1 MRIRNE
7 ELGVRNWLVHT
18 LLVVICFMAS
28 MTPAMAQQNSDRIS
42 LGFGCLYERGLDVT
56 LSYEY
61 ETKYHNAWEYFANGY
76 IKWNE
81 CASCGHVCPE
91 SFCIGASAGSD
102 TDRFLGGIHLGYE
115 QNYTLRHGWKLFWQV
130 KTDVMIKG
138 EDLFRTGI
146 VLGVKLP
153 VK

>member
-81 CASCGHVCPE
+81 CASCGHVCPGV
-91 SFCIGASAGSD
+91 FGTTTAVMVSALPISPV
-102 TDRFLGGIHLGYE
+102 
-115 QNYTLRHGWKLFWQV
+115 WQ
-130 KTDVMIKG
+130 
-138 EDLFRTGI
+138 EDATTMATCA
-146 VLGVKLP
+146 
-153 VK
+153 

>member
-91 SFCIGASAGSD
+91 SFWNNYRSYGFGFAYKPCVARGRNPRQVAILTGSWVASTSAMSKTIHSDTAGSSSG
-102 TDRFLGGIHLGYE
+102 R
-115 QNYTLRHGWKLFWQV
+115 
-130 KTDVMIKG
+130 
-138 EDLFRTGI
+138 
-146 VLGVKLP
+146 
-153 VK
+153 

>member
-91 SFCIGASAGSD
+91 SFGTTTAVMVSALPISPV
-102 TDRFLGGIHLGYE
+102 
-115 QNYTLRHGWKLFWQV
+115 WQ
-130 KTDVMIKG
+130 
-138 EDLFRTGI
+138 EDATTMATCA
-146 VLGVKLP
+146 
-153 VK
+153 

>member
-91 SFCIGASAGSD
+91 SFWNNYRIMVSALPISPV
-102 TDRFLGGIHLGYE
+102 
-115 QNYTLRHGWKLFWQV
+115 WQ
-130 KTDVMIKG
+130 
-138 EDLFRTGI
+138 EDATTMATCA
-146 VLGVKLP
+146 
-153 VK
+153 

>member
-1 MRIRNE
+1 MACAYLTRCH
-7 ELGVRNWLVHT
+7 L
-18 LLVVICFMAS
+18 FMAS

-91 SFCIGASAGSD
+91 SFGTTTAVMVSALPISPV
-102 TDRFLGGIHLGYE
+102 
-115 QNYTLRHGWKLFWQV
+115 WQ
-130 KTDVMIKG
+130 
-138 EDLFRTGI
+138 EDATTMATCA
-146 VLGVKLP
+146 
-153 VK
+153 

>member
-56 LSYEY
+56 SMRRSTTMRGSILQTDISSGTSAHRAVMSVLRVFGTTTAVMVSALPISPVWQEDA
-61 ETKYHNAWEYFANGY
+61 TTMAT
-76 IKWNE
+76 
-81 CASCGHVCPE
+81 CA
-91 SFCIGASAGSD
+91 
-102 TDRFLGGIHLGYE
+102 
-115 QNYTLRHGWKLFWQV
+115 
-130 KTDVMIKG
+130 
-138 EDLFRTGI
+138 
-146 VLGVKLP
+146 
-153 VK
+153 